1 MRGSGEGEAII
12 AASARVHRMSAVTS
26 LESKPEGARGRRK
39 ERSQR
44 AEELMAVALELFS
57 QRDYASV
64 TIKDIA
70 SARGVNTALI
80 YYYFENK
87 EDLFRSA
94 IEYAVSQALENYR
107 RLGEKHDDP
116 VDLMRD
122 WLRNNVELSEPIR
135 QLVKIMIDWA
145 SSPAR
150 AVSIDAAVRQFYA
163 EEARILSSSIR
174 RGIALDMFQEVD
186 AEATAAFV
194 SVHLDGIMV
203 ASVIRADFDISAA
216 MAELEDQLWQMLGY
230 QPDNPE
236 RMPQDA
242 SAAG

>member
-1 MRGSGEGEAII
+1 
-12 AASARVHRMSAVTS
+12 
-26 LESKPEGARGRRK
+26 
-39 ERSQR
+39 
-44 AEELMAVALELFS
+44 MAVALELFS

-80 YYYFENK
+80 YYYFDNK

-94 IEYAVSQALENYR
+94 IEHAVDRALENYR

-122 WLRNNVELSEPIR
+122 WFRNNVELSEPIR
-135 QLVKIMIDWA
+135 QLVKVMIDWA
-145 SSPAR
+145 GSPAR
-150 AVSIDAAVRQFYA
+150 TVSIDALVQQFYA
-163 EEARILSSSIR
+163 EEARILSSCIR
-174 RGIALDMFQEVD
+174 RGIALGTFNAVD

-203 ASVIRADFDISAA
+203 ASAIRAGFDIPAA
-216 MAELEDQLWQMLGY
+216 MTDLESQLWRMLGY
-230 QPDNPE
+230 QPTDL
-236 RMPQDA
+236 RRA
-242 SAAG
+242 L

>member
-1 MRGSGEGEAII
+1 MRGSGEGETII
-12 AASARVHRMSAVTS
+12 AARARVRRMGAVTS
-26 LESKPEGARGRRK
+26 LETKPEKKRGRRK
-39 ERSQR
+39 DRSQR

-70 SARGVNTALI
+70 SACGVNTALI

-122 WLRNNVELSEPIR
+122 WLRNNVELSAEIDLVPYEQEPGEWR
-135 QLVKIMIDWA
+135 H
-145 SSPAR
+145 
-150 AVSIDAAVRQFYA
+150 
-163 EEARILSSSIR
+163 EERTLNLW
-174 RGIALDMFQEVD
+174 G
-186 AEATAAFV
+186 
-194 SVHLDGIMV
+194 
-203 ASVIRADFDISAA
+203 SAW
-216 MAELEDQLWQMLGY
+216 L
-230 QPDNPE
+230 
-236 RMPQDA
+236 R
-242 SAAG
+242 S

>member
-1 MRGSGEGEAII
+1 
-12 AASARVHRMSAVTS
+12 
-26 LESKPEGARGRRK
+26 
-39 ERSQR
+39 
-44 AEELMAVALELFS
+44 MAVALELFA

-70 SARGVNTALI
+70 RARGVNAALI

-94 IEYAVSQALENYR
+94 IEYAVDRALDNYR

-116 VDLMRD
+116 VDLMRN
-122 WLRNNVELSEPIR
+122 WFRNNVELSEPIR

-145 SSPAR
+145 GSPAR
-150 AVSIDAAVRQFYA
+150 TVSIDPLVRQFYV

-174 RGIALDMFQEVD
+174 RGIALGMFREVD

-203 ASVIRADFDISAA
+203 ASAIRADFDISAA
-216 MAELEDQLWQMLGY
+216 MADLENQLWRELGH
-230 QPDNPE
+230 QPAEPRRE
-236 RMPQDA
+236 KGA
-242 SAAG
+242 